1 MAEFPKRERGA
12 ALLTVLLLVAVMG
25 VVAAAAL
32 ERLAFATR
40 LTGNAGAIDQARA
53 YADAGVA
60 IARLRD
66 GDLLAA
72 RPGRTTLQGGGRGA
86 SQVRPRVGGV
96 APGGRK
102 TSGQGK
108 GGVGRR

>member
-40 LTGNAGAIDQARA
+40 MTGNAGAIDQARA

-60 IARLRD
+60 IARLRI

-72 RPGRTTLQGGGRGA
+72 RPGRTKPQGRWRWEA
-86 SQVRPRVGGV
+86 RRVG
-96 APGGRK
+96 A
-102 TSGQGK
+102 TWCST
-108 GGVGRR
+108 RRTRGS